1 MSATRIAHQNINLLN
16 FDSINASNMQKGCIW
31 WRERKKKRERVKDR
45 ERSQTKLDKQWK
57 KIEALMRNSIGRC
70 NAKSEFISKFYRNAL
85 EWTFARLQGKKMPLW
100 RIYLHLFSELCVC
113 FGSEVFSNSLATQ
126 MQLSRQCNRWLAFF
140 SWLHTISCR
149 YRQPEHISAKQ
160 RRIYHR
166 CYPLHWL
173 PFDIIF
179 CWTQ

>member
-1 MSATRIAHQNINLLN
+1 MPL
-16 FDSINASNMQKGCIW
+16 NMQKGCIW

-126 MQLSRQCNRWLAFF
+126 MQLSRNAIVGWRFSHGCTKFLAVIDNQN
-140 SWLHTISCR
+140 T
-149 YRQPEHISAKQ
+149 YRQNNEEFTIDVILCIGCHLI
-160 RRIYHR
+160 
-166 CYPLHWL
+166 
-173 PFDIIF
+173 
-179 CWTQ
+179 